1 MSEEKREKDRINFIK
16 KTAWKKADV
25 ALLAGDAS
33 FRKYYRLNPTDEM
46 LGMHPTVLMDAP
58 PKSED
63 VKPFVAIAERI
74 RSLGYSAP
82 KILYSDLRK
91 GFLLLEDFG
100 DHSYNSLIRESPMR
114 EHEIYSA
121 AIDLLVDLHGRG
133 LRNPLPVDNK
143 KPYEVGTYN
152 AAVLLNEAKLIT
164 EWTAKAMLGADSERD
179 EAFEALWTKPFSMLD
194 TQAPVLVLRD
204 FHADNLMWLPTKV
217 NLQRVGL
224 LDFQD
229 ALLGHPA
236 YDLVS
241 LLQDARRDVPLALE
255 EAMIKRYLKGRER
268 AGNLVDEAN
277 FRAAYA
283 VLGAQRNIKV
293 VGIFTRLY
301 MRDGKQEYLGLIPHV
316 WKLVERN
323 LWLDTLKPLDRWLKT
338 YFPTKIRRKVLTPSQ
353 LNGEG

>member
-1 MSEEKREKDRINFIK
+1 MSEEKRDKDRINFIK

-33 FRKYYRLNPTDEM
+33 FRKYYRLHPTDEM
-46 LGMHPTVLMDAP
+46 LGMQSTVLMDAP
-58 PKSED
+58 PKSEN
-63 VKPFVAIAERI
+63 VKPFVAIAERL

-82 KILYSDLRK
+82 KILSSHLLK

-100 DHSYNSLIRESPMR
+100 DHSYNSLIRETPVR

-121 AIDLLVDLHGRG
+121 AIDFLVDLHGRG
-133 LRNPLPVDNK
+133 LRNPLPVDAK
-143 KPYEVGTYN
+143 KTYRVGKYN
-152 AAVLLNEAKLIT
+152 AAALLKEANLLT
-164 EWTAKAMLGADSERD
+164 EWTATAVLGVDSDRD
-179 EAFEALWTKPFSMLD
+179 MAFESLWKKPFSMLKEEG
-194 TQAPVLVLRD
+194 PVLVLRD
-204 FHADNLMWLPTKV
+204 FHADNLMWIPTKV

-241 LLQDARRDVPLALE
+241 LLQDARRDVPLVLE

-268 AGNLVDEAN
+268 AGALVDEAS

-283 VLGAQRNIKV
+283 VLGAQRNIKI
-293 VGIFTRLY
+293 VGIFTRLF
-301 MRDGKQEYLGLIPHV
+301 MRDGKEEYLNLIPHV

-323 LWLDTLKPLDRWLKT
+323 LWLEELKPLESWLNL
-338 YFPTKIRRKVLTPSQ
+338 YFPSKLRRKALSPTELS
-353 LNGEG
+353 GEG